1 MSGSSEKQNRII
13 VIGGGPGGYVAAIE
27 AAQHGA
33 DVTLIEKDKL
43 GGTCVNRG
51 CIPTK
56 ALVQTAHLFHDIGR
70 AQDYGITVEGFS
82 LNFKAVSK
90 RKKKIVDQLRDGVSY
105 LMRKN
110 KIKVVEGMATIIDSG
125 RVKVSGKEEREV
137 SGDKIIIATGSVPSS
152 IPVEGIDG
160 SNVINSD
167 VALEM
172 DSLPESLVIIGGGVI
187 GLEFAQI
194 FKRLNVAVS
203 VVEMMPQILPTED
216 SDIARQLEK
225 SMKQEGIDIYTG
237 AKVTRIGSAQGG
249 TKEVFIV
256 RNDTQTTLRGDKVL
270 VAVGRRPFA
279 DQLGLERL
287 GIAIE
292 KNGRITVN
300 EHMETNVKNI
310 YAIGDAVGGIMLAH
324 KAMAEGRCAA
334 RNALGMKKRMDYKA
348 IPRCIWTSPEV
359 AAVGLTEEEA
369 RKRYENVKTATFP
382 FSANGK
388 AKILGETQGFV
399 KVIAESR
406 HGELLGVHIICPHA
420 TEMIAES
427 VLGLTLEAT
436 HTELSETIHAHPTL
450 SEAIM
455 EACLGLDGK
464 SLHV

>member
-1 MSGSSEKQNRII
+1 MSGNSENHNRII

-56 ALVQTAHLFHDIGR
+56 ALVQTAQLFHDIGR
-70 AQDYGITVEGFS
+70 AQEYGITVEGFS
-82 LNFKAVSK
+82 FNFNEVSK
-90 RKKKIVDQLRDGVSY
+90 RKGKIVAQLRDGVSY

-110 KIKVVEGMATIIDSG
+110 KIKVVEGTAAIISSSM
-125 RVKVSGKEEREV
+125 VKVSGKEEREV
-137 SGDKIIIATGSVPSS
+137 SGDKIIIATGSEPSS

-167 VALEM
+167 DALEM

-216 SDIARQLEK
+216 SDIAKQLAK

-237 AKVTRIGSAQGG
+237 ATVTRIGSVKGG
-249 TKEVFIV
+249 AKEISII
-256 RNDTQTTLRGDKVL
+256 RNDTKTTLRSDKVL
-270 VAVGRRPFA
+270 VAVGRRPFTEH
-279 DQLGLERL
+279 LGLERL
-287 GIAIE
+287 GLAL
-292 KNGRITVN
+292 KNGRIIVN
-300 EHMETNVKNI
+300 EHMETSDQNI

-334 RNALGMKKRMDYKA
+334 RNALGIKKRMDYKA

-369 RKRYENVKTATFP
+369 RRRYETIKTATFP
-382 FSANGK
+382 LSANGK
-388 AKILGETQGFV
+388 AKILGEAQGFA
-399 KVIAESR
+399 KIITESS
-406 HGELLGVHIICPHA
+406 HGELLGVHLICPHA

-436 HTELSETIHAHPTL
+436 HTELGETIHAHPTL
-450 SEAIM
+450 SEVVM
-455 EACLGLDGK
+455 EACLGIDGK
-464 SLHV
+464 SLHI

>member
-1 MSGSSEKQNRII
+1 MSGSSENENRVI
-13 VIGGGPGGYVAAIE
+13 VVGGGPGGYVAAIE
-27 AAQHGA
+27 AAQLGA

-43 GGTCVNRG
+43 GGTCVNKG

-56 ALVQTAHLFHDIGR
+56 VLVQTAQLFHDIGR
-70 AQDYGITVEGFS
+70 AQEFGITVEGFS
-82 LNFKAVSK
+82 LDFKAVSN
-90 RKKKIVDQLRDGVSY
+90 RKKKIVEQLRNGVSY

-110 KIKVVEGMATIIDSG
+110 KIKVVEGTATIIDSG
-125 RVKVSGKEEREV
+125 RVKVSEREEREV
-137 SGDKIIIATGSVPSS
+137 SGNKIIIATGSVPSS
-152 IPVEGIDG
+152 IPVEGIDSG
-160 SNVINSD
+160 NVINSD
-167 VALEM
+167 DALEM

-216 SDIARQLEK
+216 SDIAKQLEK
-225 SMKQEGIDIYTG
+225 SMQQEGIDIYTG
-237 AKVTRIGSAQGG
+237 AAVTRIGAARGG
-249 TKEVFIV
+249 TKEVFIA
-256 RNDTQTTLRGDKVL
+256 RNDTITTLRGDKVL
-270 VAVGRRPFA
+270 VSVGRRPFT
-279 DQLGLERL
+279 DQLGLKRL
-287 GIAIE
+287 GIATE
-292 KNGRITVN
+292 KGRITVN
-300 EHMETNVKNI
+300 EHMETNVRNI

-334 RNALGMKKRMDYKA
+334 WNALGMKKSMDYKA

-369 RKRYENVKTATFP
+369 RKRYETVKTATFP

-388 AKILGETQGFV
+388 AKILGEAKGFV
-399 KVIAESR
+399 KVISESR
-406 HGELLGVHIICPHA
+406 HGELLGVHIIGPHA
-420 TEMIAES
+420 TEMIAEA

-455 EACLGLDGK
+455 EASHGLDGK
-464 SLHV
+464 SFHI

>member
-1 MSGSSEKQNRII
+1 MYGSSKNQNRVI

-70 AQDYGITVEGFS
+70 AQEYGITVEGFS

-90 RKKKIVDQLRDGVSY
+90 RKKIIVDQMCNGVSY

-110 KIKVVEGMATIIDSG
+110 KIKVVEGTATIIDSG
-125 RVKVSGKEEREV
+125 KVKIFEKKEREIL
-137 SGDKIIIATGSVPSS
+137 GDKIIIATGSVPSS
-152 IPVEGIDG
+152 ILVEGIDG

-167 VALEM
+167 DALEM

-194 FKRLNVAVS
+194 FKRMNVAVS
-203 VVEMMPQILPTED
+203 VVEIMPQLLPTED
-216 SDIARQLEK
+216 SDIAKQLEK
-225 SMKQEGIDIYTG
+225 SMKQEGINIYTG
-237 AKVTRIGSAQGG
+237 ATVTRIGSAHGG
-249 TKEVFIV
+249 IKEVFIV
-256 RNDTQTTLRGDKVL
+256 RNDTKTTLRGDKVL
-270 VAVGRRPFA
+270 VSVGRRPFT

-287 GIAIE
+287 GISL

-300 EHMETNVKNI
+300 EHMETSVKNI

-324 KAMAEGRCAA
+324 KAMAEGKCAA
-334 RNALGMKKRMDYKA
+334 RNALGVKKRMDYKA

-369 RKRYENVKTATFP
+369 RKRFETVKTTTFP

-388 AKILGETQGFV
+388 AKIIGETQGFV
-399 KVIAESR
+399 KVISESR
-406 HGELLGVHIICPHA
+406 HGELIGVHIFCAHA

-436 HTELSETIHAHPTL
+436 HKELSETIHAHPTL

-455 EACLGLDGK
+455 EASRGLEGK
-464 SLHV
+464 SLHI

>member
-1 MSGSSEKQNRII
+1 MSGSSEKLNRII

-56 ALVQTAHLFHDIGR
+56 ALVQTANLFHDIGR
-70 AQDYGITVEGFS
+70 AQEYGIAVEGFS
-82 LNFKAVSK
+82 VNFKAASD
-90 RKKKIVDQLRDGVSY
+90 RKKKIVDQLRNGVSY

-110 KIKVVEGMATIIDSG
+110 KIKVVEGMGTIIDSG
-125 RVKVSGKEEREV
+125 RVKVVGKEEKEV

-203 VVEMMPQILPTED
+203 VVEMMPRILPTED
-216 SDIARQLEK
+216 ADIARQLEK
-225 SMKQEGIDIYTG
+225 SMKQEGIDIYT
-237 AKVTRIGSAQGG
+237 ATKLTRIGSAKDGM
-249 TKEVFIV
+249 KEVFIV
-256 RNDTQTTLRGDKVL
+256 KNDTQTTLKGEKVL
-270 VAVGRRPFA
+270 VAVGRRPFT

-287 GIAIE
+287 GIATE
-292 KNGRITVN
+292 KGRITVN
-300 EHMETNVKNI
+300 EYMETNVRNI

-324 KAMAEGRCAA
+324 KAMAEGRYAA
-334 RNALGMKKRMDYKA
+334 RNAVGMKKGMNYKV

-359 AAVGLTEEEA
+359 AAVGLTEAEA

-388 AKILGETQGFV
+388 AKIIGETQGFV
-399 KVIAESR
+399 KVVAESR
-406 HGELLGVHIICPHA
+406 YGELLGVHIICPHA

>member
-1 MSGSSEKQNRII
+1 MSGSSEKLNRII

-56 ALVQTAHLFHDIGR
+56 ALVQTANLFHDIGR
-70 AQDYGITVEGFS
+70 AQEYGIAVEGFS
-82 LNFKAVSK
+82 LNFKAASN

-110 KIKVVEGMATIIDSG
+110 KIKVVAGMATIIDSG
-125 RVKVSGKEEREV
+125 RVKVIGKEEREV

-203 VVEMMPQILPTED
+203 VVEMLPQLLPTED
-216 SDIARQLEK
+216 ADIAKQLE
-225 SMKQEGIDIYTG
+225 SMKQEGIDIYT
-237 AKVTRIGSAQGG
+237 ATKLTRIGSAKDGK
-249 TKEVFIV
+249 KEVFIV
-256 RNDTQTTLRGDKVL
+256 KNDTQTTLKGEKVL
-270 VAVGRRPFA
+270 VAVGRRPFT

-287 GIAIE
+287 GIATE
-292 KNGRITVN
+292 KGRITVN
-300 EHMETNVKNI
+300 EYMETNVKNI

-334 RNALGMKKRMDYKA
+334 RNAVGMKKSMNYKV

-359 AAVGLTEEEA
+359 SAVGLTEAEA

-406 HGELLGVHIICPHA
+406 HGELLGVHIVCPHA

-427 VLGLTLEAT
+427 VLGLTLET
-436 HTELSETIHAHPTL
+436 TYTELSETIHAHPTL

-464 SLHV
+464 SLHI